1 MTTWDLRLAS
11 RRDVAQ
17 GTVAF
22 RFGKPDG
29 MRFRAGQTIDL
40 VLPATCG
47 EPQARHAFSIASAPY
62 EDHVEVATRMRDS
75 AFKRALGALVP
86 GDKVSGDG
94 PFGSLGLPADPARDV
109 LLVAGGIGVTPFL
122 SILRQASRDGGPR
135 RLCLV
140 YSNRRREEAAYLDE
154 LEQLAET
161 VPGFR
166 LVSVMT
172 REPLT
177 RGAGPQGH
185 VNATVLGAARAGLHR
200 PLCLIAGPPAMVGA
214 VREGL
219 VASGVAEDDVRDEVF
234 FGY

>member
-1 MTTWDLRLAS
+1 M
-11 RRDVAQ
+11 
-17 GTVAF
+17 
-22 RFGKPDG
+22 
-29 MRFRAGQTIDL
+29 
-40 VLPATCG
+40 
-47 EPQARHAFSIASAPY
+47 
-62 EDHVEVATRMRDS
+62 
-75 AFKRALGALVP
+75 
-86 GDKVSGDG
+86 
-94 PFGSLGLPADPARDV
+94 

-200 PLCLIAGPPAMVGA
+200 PLCLIAGPPAMVSS
-214 VREGL
+214 VRDGL